1 MDKKITLAS
10 LIAAMTLSGCANL
23 PNFDTTSRTAG
34 YWVGETTAC
43 PAASKIRKLTYTLDL
58 TPSKIPL
65 LSFGTSTLMQEMAN
79 GHVTGASAE
88 AQGEA
93 GPFGGG
99 MITEKRIIKV
109 YGGGKRKPFNTP
121 LKFISD
127 SQIEIQIANHECPVS
142 VVLTKQ
148 EKPKA

>member
-1 MDKKITLAS
+1 MNKKITLAG

-43 PAASKIRKLTYTLDL
+43 PAASKIKKLTYTLDL

-65 LSFGTSTLMQEMAN
+65 LSFGTSTVMHEMEN

-93 GPFGGG
+93 DPFGGG
-99 MITEKRIIKV
+99 MITEKRIIKI
-109 YGGGKRKPFNTP
+109 YGGGRWHAIKTR

-127 SQIEIQIANHECPVS
+127 SQIEIQTANPTCPVS